1 MDLGGDY
8 TIADVMAVVTDIQKQ
23 QRTDRAAIQEQLA
36 KHTAAIT
43 SIEAVLQTTPL
54 RIGMKPFNPIL
65 QTCRPVTHTKKLLKG
80 LFKHWGWC
88 LAPSRSKSTKIT

>member
-23 QRTDRAAIQEQLA
+23 QRAMGEQLA